1 MQTIFDRIRTFI
13 AGSRQDG
20 KPALLTLVGPTA
32 SGKTKL
38 SLAIAKEFGGEII
51 SADSRQIYREMTIG
65 TDKIVPQDQE
75 GIPHHIIDI
84 VDPDQDFTVA
94 DFQRRV
100 ISLVPDIH
108 RHGHLP
114 MLVGGTGL
122 YISAVVQNYQIP
134 EGTMDK
140 KIRAELEEDLQKP
153 GGPERLYQMLQ
164 ELDPLAAAKI
174 HPNNHVYLIRALEIN
189 FIQKQPKADRKG
201 PPLYAVF
208 QIGIDWPRDVLYER
222 IDRRVDLQIE
232 RGLIDEIKSLL
243 ARGYSKKLPA
253 ISSIGYRQMIAYL
266 DGECTLEN
274 AVQEIKNDTHAYARR
289 QLTWFRRDP
298 TIFWITPQE
307 ISEQTGIHL

>member
-1 MQTIFDRIRTFI
+1 MQTLFDRIHTFI
-13 AGSRQDG
+13 EGAVQEG
-20 KPALLTLVGPTA
+20 KPPLLTLVGPTA
-32 SGKTKL
+32 SGKTRL
-38 SLAIAKEFGGEII
+38 SLAIAKQFNGEII

-65 TDKIVPQDQE
+65 TDKIMPQDRE
-75 GIPHHIIDI
+75 GITHYLID
-84 VDPDQDFTVA
+84 VVNPNQDFTVA

-100 ISLVPDIH
+100 MGLVPDIV

-122 YISAVVQNYQIP
+122 YVSAVVQNYQIP

-153 GGPERLYQMLQ
+153 DGPERLYQMLQ

-189 FIQKQPKADRKG
+189 FIQKAPKAERKG
-201 PPLYAVF
+201 PPLYTVF

-222 IDRRVDLQIE
+222 INRRVDLQIE
-232 RGLIDEIKSLL
+232 RGLIEEVKSLL
-243 ARGYSKKLPA
+243 AAGYSKKLPA
-253 ISSIGYRQMIAYL
+253 MSSIGYRQLIAYL
-266 DGECTLEN
+266 EGECSLDE
-274 AVQEIKNDTHAYARR
+274 ALQQIKNDTHAYARR

-307 ISEQTGIHL
+307 LAGQTGIHV